1 MCGRY
6 ITPNQA
12 ALEREWGQLPGDVEY
27 FPSYNFAPTMRGPV
41 VVDTDEDP
49 DKFKQRDRAVRL
61 MTWGFQP
68 HWAKR
73 SWINAR
79 AETVFQNRAF
89 ARDAR
94 SHRCLDRQRGE
105 IEAAEDHDGF
115 VAQVDAV
122 IAAGKG
128 RSSTH

>member
-6 ITPNQA
+6 ITPDQA
-12 ALEREWGQLPGDVEY
+12 ALEREWGELPRDIEY

-41 VVDTDEDP
+41 VVDANQDT
-49 DKFKQRDRAVRL
+49 DKFKDRDRAVRL

-79 AETVFQNRAF
+79 AETVFENRAF
-89 ARDAR
+89 AKDAR
-94 SHRCLDRQRGE
+94 KHRCL
-105 IEAAEDHDGF
+105 
-115 VAQVDAV
+115 VL
-122 IAAGKG
+122 AAGWYEWTGDPTAGSDPYRTIGKNQSIAG
-128 RSSTH
+128 G